1 MLSEG
6 FVWLTEMTAHGR
18 GGGGGDAAYRYSD
31 LDFRGSGFTGGVRA
45 HHSKNDRGRHSAI
58 VNVVVRGKGNNSAR
72 GVDGKPEE

>member
-1 MLSEG
+1 MK
-6 FVWLTEMTAHGR
+6 VNGR
-18 GGGGGDAAYRYSD
+18 GGEGVATYRYSD

-45 HHSKNDRGRHSAI
+45 HHSKNDRGRHGAI